1 MQPNTVPLY
10 ADWSF
15 WAVVVAAIAILLS
28 QLPPV
33 HQVVRRAKLTM
44 ELYTRAH
51 ITHKVGNP
59 NVQLHIILSNVG
71 GRSIRIR
78 GMALKVRRDGKDLAA
93 LPAQNSNDERTVLF
107 TTFSLSPKE
116 EWAHIV
122 NFLNYFARP
131 HEKKYRAAEVAL
143 KRDIAEKKKIPENEK
158 VLVHAEAVFVEPF
171 NQMFDAW
178 FIWQPGE
185 YELRIEV
192 DTAAERARIAK
203 TYRFTLFESDSDEL
217 LAAKED
223 FRLGD
228 GIYWNTGNHPGVLVQ
243 LVEA

>member
-93 LPAQNSNDERTVLF
+93 LPAQNYLQNPNDERTVLF
-107 TTFSLSPKE
+107 TTFSLSPK
-116 EWAHIV
+116 
-122 NFLNYFARP
+122 
-131 HEKKYRAAEVAL
+131 
-143 KRDIAEKKKIPENEK
+143 
-158 VLVHAEAVFVEPF
+158 
-171 NQMFDAW
+171 
-178 FIWQPGE
+178 
-185 YELRIEV
+185 
-192 DTAAERARIAK
+192 
-203 TYRFTLFESDSDEL
+203 
-217 LAAKED
+217 
-223 FRLGD
+223 
-228 GIYWNTGNHPGVLVQ
+228 
-243 LVEA
+243 